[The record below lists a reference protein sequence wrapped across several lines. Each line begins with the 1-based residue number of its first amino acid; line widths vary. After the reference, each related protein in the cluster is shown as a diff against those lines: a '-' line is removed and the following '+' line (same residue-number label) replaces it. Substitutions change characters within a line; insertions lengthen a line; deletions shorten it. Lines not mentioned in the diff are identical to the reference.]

1 MVLHFK
7 LNYRTYVESF
17 PPTQVNMN
25 DRVYR
30 YITYVIIP
38 KYIQIKVKKTTVHF
52 KSNVILRN
60 QNSISTN
67 LWEIFG
73 VSWERME
80 GYVQ

>member
-1 MVLHFK
+1 MFLHFK

-30 YITYVIIP
+30 YIILVII
-38 KYIQIKVKKTTVHF
+38 YIQIKVKKTTVHF
-52 KSNVILRN
+52 KSNVILRS

-73 VSWERME
+73 VGWERME